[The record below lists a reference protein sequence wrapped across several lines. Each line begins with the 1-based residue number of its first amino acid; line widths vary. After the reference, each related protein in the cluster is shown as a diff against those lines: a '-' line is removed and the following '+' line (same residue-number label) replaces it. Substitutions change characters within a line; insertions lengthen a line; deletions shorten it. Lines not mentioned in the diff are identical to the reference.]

1 MGIVYT
7 QKKITWYKSEDNA
20 NLTHYHNI
28 LIKITTSH
36 LKNALTILIRI
47 LGLPPSYQYVFTL
60 IQYALMW
67 YSLEQSLIDTMLAL
81 LT

>member
-7 QKKITWYKSEDNA
+7 QKKITQYKSEDNA

-47 LGLPPSYQYVFTL
+47 LGLPPTL

-67 YSLEQSLIDTMLAL
+67 YALEQSLIDTMLAL